1 MKRQE
6 RWVVLLM
13 ASCHTLVHCYEQIFP
28 ALLPALLVYFQLKLT
43 TAGWMQNL
51 LALAF
56 GLGALPA
63 GYIADRAGPR
73 RIIVVYLL
81 GAALSSLFIAA
92 CRSITGLAMGLAAMG
107 AFISLYHP
115 SGTTLITTEVKE
127 ELGKALGYHGM
138 GGGLGLATVPVLA
151 TLPTAFFPANGW
163 RISFAAFGLL
173 GLLAALGVARLNVSE
188 TPPRER
194 NSRFWP
200 EHVAK
205 DSAAPLVLFLFVAV
219 VMGFCYRGVT
229 TYLPTYFA
237 KNLNGGIFEGSDVL
251 KGGTFATLTLLVGVA
266 GQFVG
271 GHLTGRFKL
280 EKLFAV
286 MMLVTIP
293 LLLLMSVLTNYAL
306 FIVTM
311 AFAFF
316 HFSSQPVG
324 NNLVAEYTDPRGRGL
339 GFGLYFSTAF
349 GFGSFAS
356 GFSGMVA
363 DRFGLNHVFVAL
375 AGVVFIGFVMMMYLA
390 RRQRAWVDAGLGG
403 ML

>member
-1 MKRQE
+1 MKRRE

-28 ALLPALLVYFQLKLT
+28 ALLPALLVYFQFKLK

-63 GYIADRAGPR
+63 GYIADRFGPR

-81 GAALSSLFIAA
+81 GAAFSSLFIAA
-92 CRSITGLAMGLAAMG
+92 SRSIAGLALGLAAMG

-115 SGTTLITTEVKE
+115 AGTTLITTEVKQD
-127 ELGKALGYHGM
+127 LGKALGYHGM
-138 GGGLGLATVPVLA
+138 GGGLGLATVPALA
-151 TLPTAFFPANGW
+151 TLPTAFFPENGW

-173 GLLAALGVARLNVSE
+173 GLLAAVGVAKLRVSE
-188 TPPRER
+188 TQARDNR
-194 NSRFWP
+194 GRFWP
-200 EHVAK
+200 ERIAK
-205 DSAAPLVLFLFVAV
+205 DSSTPLYLFLFVAV

-229 TYLPTYFA
+229 TYLPTYFVE
-237 KNLNGGIFEGSDVL
+237 NLNGGIFEGSDVL
-251 KGGTFATLTLLVGVA
+251 KGGTFATLTLIVGVA

-280 EKLFAV
+280 ERLFAA
-286 MMLVTIP
+286 MMLVTVP
-293 LLLLMSVLTNYAL
+293 LLLLMSVLTDYAL
-306 FIVTM
+306 FFVTM

-339 GFGLYFSTAF
+339 GFGLYFSAAF

-363 DRFGLNHVFVAL
+363 DRFGLNEVFLAL
-375 AGVVFIGFVMMMYLA
+375 AGVVLVGFVAMVYLA
-390 RRQRAWVDAGLGG
+390 RTQSRKVREQEG
-403 ML
+403 